1 MEGRMK
7 SLEAM
12 GLTGVLDETISGV
25 YQTVATI
32 KEKCGGIGMIDE
44 GWRKAEIV
52 LSELHDRYIPLP
64 LQASFKLADFQG
76 TMTLPELPSPP
87 NWSPA

>member
-12 GLTGVLDETISGV
+12 GLSGVLDETISGV

-64 LQASFKLADFQG
+64 LQVFLQVV
-76 TMTLPELPSPP
+76 
-87 NWSPA
+87 

>member
-1 MEGRMK
+1 METRMK

-12 GLTGVLDETISGV
+12 GMHGVLDETISGV
-25 YQTVATI
+25 YNTVATI

-52 LSELHDRYIPLP
+52 LGVLQDRYKSNFSFSGLIVDITKLLGHRS
-64 LQASFKLADFQG
+64 LQNSF
-76 TMTLPELPSPP
+76 
-87 NWSPA
+87 PA